1 MMTQATIQRPAA
13 EAGAA
18 RRSSISRTRFW
29 VLLGS
34 YTLLIAGG
42 LIMVLPFLWSVTTSF
57 KQPDQVFT
65 LPPFSVPWPL
75 DFSAY
80 VQVLD
85 RINFGLYALNTL
97 KIASLVT
104 LGQVITSSLAGYAF
118 AKIDFPGRNIIF
130 LLFLATM
137 MVPAAVTMIPNFI
150 VMRNLQLV
158 DTHAGLIIPFLGSAY
173 GTFLMRQFYLGFPNE
188 LMEAGELDGCNPLM
202 FYLYILLPNSKA
214 ILTTFGLLTFQWAW
228 NEFLWALVMIN
239 TESKRTL
246 QVGLSYLLNEN
257 YINWPWLMAASV
269 LTTLP
274 ILLLFFVAQK
284 QFVQSIRLS
293 GIKG

>member
-1 MMTQATIQRPAA
+1 MMTQATIQRPTVNT
-13 EAGAA
+13 GTT
-18 RRSSISRTRFW
+18 RRTSIRRTRFW
-29 VLLGS
+29 VLSAS
-34 YTLLIAGG
+34 YTVLIAGG
-42 LIMVLPFLWSVTTSF
+42 LIMLLPFLWSIATSF

-65 LPPFSVPWPL
+65 LPPFYVPWPL

-80 VQVLD
+80 AQVLD

-104 LGQVITSSLAGYAF
+104 LGQLVTSSLAGYAF
-118 AKIDFPGRNIIF
+118 AKIDFPGRNVIF

-158 DTHAGLIIPFLGSAY
+158 DTHAGLIVPFLGSAY
-173 GTFLMRQFYLGFPNE
+173 GTFLMRQFYLGFPDE
-188 LMEAGELDGCNPLM
+188 LKEAAELDGCNPLT
-202 FYLYILLPNSKA
+202 FYLWILLPNSKA

-239 TESKRTL
+239 SEYKRTL

-284 QFVQSIRLS
+284 QFVQSLRLS

>member
-1 MMTQATIQRPAA
+1 MMTQASSQQAA
-13 EAGAA
+13 LGGE
-18 RRSSISRTRFW
+18 RSGSRSISRTRFW

-34 YTLLIAGG
+34 YAVLIAGG
-42 LIMVLPFLWSVTTSF
+42 VLMVAPFVWSVATSF
-57 KQPDQVFT
+57 KQPDEVFT
-65 LPPFSVPWPL
+65 LPPFAVPWPL

-80 VQVLD
+80 VQVLA
-85 RINFGLYALNTL
+85 RINFGVYALNTL
-97 KIASLVT
+97 KIASLIT
-104 LGQVITSSLAGYAF
+104 LGQVITSSLAGFAF
-118 AKIDFPGRNIIF
+118 AKIAFPGRNIIF

-150 VMRNLQLV
+150 VMRNLHLV
-158 DTHAGLIIPFLGSAY
+158 DTHAGLIVPFLGSAY
-173 GTFLMRQFYLGFPNE
+173 GTFLMRQFYLGFPDE
-188 LMEAGELDGCNPLM
+188 LMEAAELDGCNPLL
-202 FYLYILLPNSKA
+202 FYLWILLPNSKA

-228 NEFLWALVMIN
+228 NEFMWALVMIN
-239 TESKRTL
+239 SEYKRTL

-274 ILLLFFVAQK
+274 ILLLFFAAQK
-284 QFVQSIRLS
+284 QFVQSVRLS

>member
-1 MMTQATIQRPAA
+1 MMTQATIQRSSVNT
-13 EAGAA
+13 GTT
-18 RRSSISRTRFW
+18 RRTSIRRTRFW
-29 VLLGS
+29 VLSAS
-34 YTLLIAGG
+34 YTVLIAGG
-42 LIMVLPFLWSVTTSF
+42 LIMLLPFLWSIATSF

-65 LPPFSVPWPL
+65 LPPFYVPWPL

-80 VQVLD
+80 AQVLD
-85 RINFGLYALNTL
+85 RINFGLYALNTF

-104 LGQVITSSLAGYAF
+104 LGQLVTSSLAGYAF
-118 AKIDFPGRNIIF
+118 AKIDFPGRNVIF

-158 DTHAGLIIPFLGSAY
+158 DTHAGLIVPFLGSAY
-173 GTFLMRQFYLGFPNE
+173 GTFLMRQFYLGFPDE
-188 LMEAGELDGCNPLM
+188 LKEAAELDGCNPLT
-202 FYLYILLPNSKA
+202 FYLWILLPNSKA

-239 TESKRTL
+239 SEYKRTL

-284 QFVQSIRLS
+284 QFVQSLRLS